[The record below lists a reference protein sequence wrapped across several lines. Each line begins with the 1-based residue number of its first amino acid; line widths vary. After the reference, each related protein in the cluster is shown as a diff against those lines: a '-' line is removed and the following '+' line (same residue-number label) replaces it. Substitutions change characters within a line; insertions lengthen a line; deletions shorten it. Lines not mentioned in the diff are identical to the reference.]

1 MHSPSLTLS
10 FSRIYLHLLL
20 GTEKQSE
27 RSPSPIDSSE
37 IAIEELYKD
46 IDAALDTKNTLST
59 PSTNGVEPNVQN
71 HLPTGDDT
79 QPGITE
85 AVNGA
90 PMNDS
95 GSSASISKVKLSEKS
110 QSLSKMVD
118 GGADSSKPPSM
129 HVQER

>member
-1 MHSPSLTLS
+1 VLETKKTLS
-10 FSRIYLHLLL
+10 S
-20 GTEKQSE
+20 
-27 RSPSPIDSSE
+27 
-37 IAIEELYKD
+37 
-46 IDAALDTKNTLST
+46 

-90 PMNDS
+90 PMSDS
-95 GSSASISKVKLSEKS
+95 GSSASMSKVKFPEKS
-110 QSLSKMVD
+110 QSPSKMVD
-118 GGADSSKPPSM
+118 GGANSSKPTM

>member
-1 MHSPSLTLS
+1 MQSPSLTLS
-10 FSRIYLHLLL
+10 FSRIYIHLLL

-46 IDAALDTKNTLST
+46 IDAVLDTKNTRST

-79 QPGITE
+79 EPGITT
-85 AVNGA
+85 VNGA
-90 PMNDS
+90 AMNDS
-95 GSSASISKVKLSEKS
+95 GSSASISKVKLPEKS

-118 GGADSSKPPSM
+118 GGADSSKPSM

>member
-1 MHSPSLTLS
+1 MLN
-10 FSRIYLHLLL
+10 
-20 GTEKQSE
+20 
-27 RSPSPIDSSE
+27 
-37 IAIEELYKD
+37 
-46 IDAALDTKNTLST
+46 TKNTLST

-79 QPGITE
+79 QPGIT

-95 GSSASISKVKLSEKS
+95 GSSASISKVKLPEKS

-118 GGADSSKPPSM
+118 GGADSSKPSM
-129 HVQER
+129 HVQETVYI